1 MEQRFTFNKMADL
14 YGASR
19 PTYPDAVFDDI
30 CDTADLG
37 HDDAILEL
45 GCGAGQATRG
55 FLRQGLHVLALDPGA
70 ELLRVARQN
79 LASFKGVQ
87 FVQSTFE
94 DWPPQSTRF
103 KLVAAAQAFHWI
115 APEVR
120 FAKSA
125 MVLRPGGF
133 LAVFGNVPVG
143 LAPSLLADFRRIYAA
158 HGFPID
164 RGPPESWYL
173 PAGPVAQ
180 LFADSHLFEPV
191 THRSYAWT
199 RSFTSQTYA
208 DFLRTR
214 SDHQM
219 MEPDTREKVVAA
231 IAAAIVTHGD
241 RFEMNYETHLTM
253 ARLAK

>member
-1 MEQRFTFNKMADL
+1 MEYRFTFDKAADL
-14 YGASR
+14 YGTAR

-30 CDTADLG
+30 ADAADLG
-37 HDDAILEL
+37 HDDAVLEL
-45 GCGAGQATRG
+45 GCGTGQATRG

-70 ELLRVARQN
+70 ELLRVARQS
-79 LASFKGVQ
+79 LASFQSVQ

-103 KLVAAAQAFHWI
+103 KLVASAQAFHWI

-120 FAKSA
+120 FAKAAS
-125 MVLRPGGF
+125 VLRPGGV

-158 HGFPID
+158 HGFSADGP
-164 RGPPESWYL
+164 PPESWYL

-180 LFADSHLFEPV
+180 LFAESGLFEAV
-191 THRSYAWT
+191 THKSYAWT
-199 RSFTSQTYA
+199 RPFTSQSYA

-214 SDHQM
+214 SDHHM
-219 MEPDTREKVVAA
+219 MEPDTREKVIAD
-231 IAAAIVTHGD
+231 IAAAIVAHGD
-241 RFEMNYETHLTM
+241 RFEMNYETHLYM
-253 ARLAK
+253 ARLAQ

>member
-1 MEQRFTFNKMADL
+1 MEYRFTFDRAADL
-14 YGASR
+14 YGAVR
-19 PTYPDAVFDDI
+19 PTYPDSVFDDI

-55 FLRQGLHVLALDPGA
+55 FLRQGLQVLALDPGA
-70 ELLRVARQN
+70 ELLRVARQS
-79 LASFKGVQ
+79 LASFQGVQ
-87 FVQSTFE
+87 FIQSTFE

-103 KLVAAAQAFHWI
+103 RLIASAQAFHWI

-120 FAKSA
+120 FAKA
-125 MVLRPGGF
+125 ANVLRPGGF

-158 HGFPID
+158 HGFPLD

-180 LFADSHLFEPV
+180 LFTDSQLFEPV

-199 RSFTSQTYA
+199 RPFTSQSYA

-214 SDHQM
+214 SDHQV
-219 MEPDTREKVVAA
+219 MEPDTRQKVIAEV
-231 IAAAIVTHGD
+231 AAAIVAHND
-241 RFEMNYETHLTM
+241 QFEMNYETHLYM

>member
-1 MEQRFTFNKMADL
+1 MELRFTFDKAADL
-14 YGASR
+14 YDAGR
-19 PTYPDAVFDDI
+19 PTYPDAVFDDV
-30 CDTADLG
+30 CDTADLA

-45 GCGAGQATRG
+45 GCGTGQATRG

-70 ELLRVARQN
+70 GLLRVARQS
-79 LASFKGVQ
+79 LASFQSVQ

-103 KLVAAAQAFHWI
+103 KLVASAQAFHWI

-120 FAKSA
+120 FTKAAK
-125 MVLRPGGF
+125 VLRPGGA
-133 LAVFGNVPVG
+133 LAIFGNVPVG

-173 PAGPVAQ
+173 PAGPVVQ
-180 LFADSHLFEPV
+180 LFAESGLFDAV
-191 THRSYAWT
+191 THKRYAWT
-199 RSFTSQTYA
+199 RPFTSQSYA

-214 SDHQM
+214 SDHHM
-219 MEPDTREKVVAA
+219 MQPDTRERVIAEV
-231 IAAAIVTHGD
+231 AAAIVAHGD
-241 RFEMNYETHLTM
+241 RFEMAYETHLYM

>member
-1 MEQRFTFNKMADL
+1 VEYRFTFDKAADL
-14 YGASR
+14 YGAAR

-30 CDTADLG
+30 ADAADLG
-37 HDDAILEL
+37 HDDAVLEL
-45 GCGAGQATRG
+45 GCGTGQATRG

-70 ELLRVARQN
+70 ELLRVARQS
-79 LASFKGVQ
+79 LASFQNVQ
-87 FVQSTFE
+87 YVQSTFE
-94 DWPPQSTRF
+94 DWPPQSARF
-103 KLVAAAQAFHWI
+103 KLVASAQAFHWI

-120 FAKSA
+120 FAKTAS
-125 MVLRPGGF
+125 VLRPGGV

-143 LAPSLLADFRRIYAA
+143 LAPSLLADFREVYAA
-158 HGFPID
+158 HGFPGD
-164 RGPPESWYL
+164 RPPPESWYL
-173 PAGPVAQ
+173 PAGPVSQ
-180 LFADSHLFEPV
+180 LFAESRLFEPV

-199 RSFTSQTYA
+199 RPFTSQTYA

-231 IAAAIVTHGD
+231 IAAVIVAHGD
-241 RFEMNYETHLTM
+241 QFEMNYETHLIM